1 MVKIGDKTIIQ
12 IYRGSELITDD
23 SSNTK
28 DIKLGNKPVNFVY
41 QGNELLYPNPVKDG
55 LVLWYDFK
63 SMKNS
68 DFSKNVARDLSGK
81 GNNGTLKNFNYTQ
94 LSGYDNGLK
103 YDCIDD
109 NLTVDTPT
117 SIRTIEMTLKFSAN
131 NTSDKILFHGNHLL
145 DYFYIS
151 PSSHFVFRN
160 RKKSTGT
167 FQLKSITNKTEN
179 DFSKIR
185 HVTLVQDNFKCAV
198 YINGNSNGV
207 ISNYTEEAIDFKL
220 VNIFNYNNSKS
231 LDDKLH
237 SIKVYDR
244 ILTDEEIQHNYQLEK
259 ERWGL

>member
-1 MVKIGDKTIIQ
+1 MTQVKLGDKNIPF
-12 IYRGSELITDD
+12 IYR
-23 SSNTK
+23 
-28 DIKLGNKPVNFVY
+28 
-41 QGNELLYPNPVKDG
+41 GNELLYPNPIEDG

-63 SMKNS
+63 GMTNNDVGK
-68 DFSKNVARDLSGK
+68 DVAKDLSGN
-81 GNNGTLKNFNYTQ
+81 GNNGTLKNFAYNSK
-94 LSGYDNGLK
+94 SGYNEGLK
-103 YDCIDD
+103 FDGIDD
-109 NLTVDTPT
+109 NLTVGTAT

-167 FQLKSITNKTEN
+167 FQKKSITNKTEN

-185 HVTLVQDNFKCAV
+185 HITVVQDNFKCAV
-198 YINGNSNGV
+198 YVNGNSIGV
-207 ISNYTEEAIDFKL
+207 ISNYAEEAIDFKL
-220 VNIFNYNNSKS
+220 VNIFNFNNTKT

-244 ILTDEEIQHNYQLEK
+244 ILTDQEIQHNYKLEK